1 MSNIKN
7 KSSLTEQEYLRNY
20 DITKFERP
28 SVTVDILIFT
38 ILNEV
43 SDNYRKLPIK
53 DLKVLLI
60 KRNEHPF
67 LNKWALPGGFVR
79 MDEDLETSVYRE
91 LKEETNVDNV
101 YLEQLY
107 TYGDINR
114 DPRGRI
120 ISTAYMSLM
129 NSDDVSL
136 IPGTDA
142 IEAKWFSVSS
152 VEVST
157 ENNDFVELI
166 FKHKEILL
174 KAKLRR
180 TRKIVGTQKVN
191 GLEIIKN
198 DDLAFDHSKIIQ
210 YGLERLRNKA
220 EFTGIVFNLM
230 SKLFTLSELQRSYE
244 IILDKKLLK
253 ANFRRKVAKMV
264 EETDKFTG
272 KYIGH
277 RPAKLYRYKPD
288 WNLD

>member
-1 MSNIKN
+1 MSDIKN
-7 KSSLTEQEYLRNY
+7 KSSLSEEEFLRDY
-20 DITKFERP
+20 DISKFERP

-43 SDNYRKLPIK
+43 SDNYRKLPSK

-60 KRNEHPF
+60 KRNEHPY

-79 MDEDLETSVYRE
+79 IDEDLQTSVYRE
-91 LKEETNVDNV
+91 LKEETNVENV

-129 NSDDVSL
+129 NSEDVLL

-142 IEAKWFSVSS
+142 NEAKWFSVSS
-152 VEVST
+152 IEVST
-157 ENNDFVELI
+157 EDGDFVELI
-166 FKHKEILL
+166 FKHEDILL

-180 TRKIVGTQKVN
+180 TRKLVGTQYVN
-191 GLEIIKN
+191 GLEIFEK

-230 SKLFTLSELQRSYE
+230 SELFTLSELQISYE

-264 EETDKFTG
+264 EETDEFTG
-272 KYIGH
+272 KHIGH
-277 RPAKLYRYKPD
+277 RPAKLYRYKSN
-288 WNLD
+288 WNLE